1 MILVKTRYKT
11 HNNKFM
17 SIIKI
22 FKTLQYPLKDYKY
35 KIFIFINNNDL
46 CLFINIKN
54 LSFSLFYWTQK
65 FFITIFKLITIK
77 SITMREKLI
86 EI

>member
-11 HNNKFM
+11 HNNKFV
-17 SIIKI
+17 SIIEI

-35 KIFIFINNNDL
+35 KIFIFINNNNL

-54 LSFSLFYWTQK
+54 LSFYLFY
-65 FFITIFKLITIK
+65 
-77 SITMREKLI
+77 
-86 EI
+86 